1 MMEKDIEKTSYYS
14 YRLGSLPKGCKL
26 CVRGEKLVL
35 VITGLCGRDCF
46 YCPLSDEKKN
56 KDVVY
61 ANEWNVGYAKG
72 ELEEKHL
79 KVIVEEARL
88 CEAKGAGVTGGDP
101 LLVAERSVEAI
112 KRLKKEFGK
121 NFHVHL
127 YTMPESVTEKKLKL
141 LYDAGLDEIRF
152 HPKVWDDS
160 DWKKLAIARKFD
172 WSIGAEIPAI
182 PGYEKETRKLI
193 DYLAGKVSFLNINE
207 LELADTRSNKLLG
220 MGYTAKDELSY
231 GVSGSEQMALDLMN
245 YVKEK
250 GYSLRV
256 HYCTC
261 KLKDAVQMAS
271 RIKRRAK
278 NVAYGFDKITSEGML
293 LRSAIYLKET
303 KPSFSYRKILKEM
316 GAEERADLMRKLV
329 AARDRLITEIGFKEE
344 EVKIDDY
351 KLRLIAAPK
360 IVTKNSKLI
369 KRIGLYPALVEEY
382 PTRDGLEVDVEF
394 L

>member
-1 MMEKDIEKTSYYS
+1 MQKDVEETSHHS

-56 KDVVY
+56 KNVVY
-61 ANEWNVGYAKG
+61 ANEWNVGYEKG
-72 ELEEKHL
+72 RLEEKHL
-79 KVIVEEARL
+79 KIIVEEARL

-101 LLVAERSVEAI
+101 LLVAERAATAI
-112 KRLKKEFGK
+112 RTLKKEFGK
-121 NFHVHL
+121 DFHIHL
-127 YTMPESVTEKKLKL
+127 YTMPESITEKKLKL

-160 DWKKLAIARKFD
+160 DWKKILVAKKFD

-182 PGYEKETRKLI
+182 PGYEKETKKLI
-193 DYLAGKVSFLNINE
+193 DYLAGKVAFININE
-207 LELADTRSNKLLG
+207 LELADARGSKLLG
-220 MGYTAKDELSY
+220 MGYTAKEELSY
-231 GVSGSEQMALDLMN
+231 GVAGSEQMALDLMN

-250 GYSLRV
+250 GYGLRV

-293 LRSAIYLKET
+293 QRSMIYLKET
-303 KPSFSYRKILKEM
+303 KPSFAYRKTLKEM
-316 GAEERADLMRKLV
+316 DAEQRADLMRKLV
-329 AARDRLITEIGFKEE
+329 AARDRLITDAGFSEE
-344 EVKIDDY
+344 EIKIDDF

-360 IVTKNSKLI
+360 AVKKNIRAI
-369 KRIGLYPALVEEY
+369 KKMGYYPALVEEY
-382 PTRDGLEVDVEF
+382 PTHDGLEVDVEF